1 MNHLLGQRAQKK
13 SFHLYVRDFQLASD
27 RLFYLVVYQVE
38 RPSFV
43 GVEGSVVEL
52 RVTVT
57 GNPPPDVYW
66 RKGPVR
72 DIDTTRGRFRIL
84 GDGSLQVS
92 SNPSYHCFAALKL
105 LIFCYQKPI
114 KPSFHHDLLSLKF
127 KEGNR
132 LLPPTKA
139 FPWKNIFLKCT

>member
-1 MNHLLGQRAQKK
+1 M
-13 SFHLYVRDFQLASD
+13 RDFQLASD

-84 GDGSLQVS
+84 GDGSLQVRSNLS
-92 SNPSYHCFAALKL
+92 SHCFASHEM
-105 LIFCYQKPI
+105 INF
-114 KPSFHHDLLSLKF
+114 SLS
-127 KEGNR
+127 
-132 LLPPTKA
+132 KA
-139 FPWKNIFLKCT
+139 Y

>member
-1 MNHLLGQRAQKK
+1 MALGIPKK
-13 SFHLYVRDFQLASD
+13 NDIVTLFHSMFYLSYIRPCLRDFQLASD
-27 RLFYLVVYQVE
+27 RLLFYLVIYQVE

-84 GDGSLQVS
+84 GDGSLQVRSNLS
-92 SNPSYHCFAALKL
+92 SHCFA
-105 LIFCYQKPI
+105 
-114 KPSFHHDLLSLKF
+114 SHETSLS
-127 KEGNR
+127 
-132 LLPPTKA
+132 KA
-139 FPWKNIFLKCT
+139 Y

>member
-1 MNHLLGQRAQKK
+1 MFYLSYKGQCTIIRYYLLLEESLVRSAGTKK

-27 RLFYLVVYQVE
+27 RLFYLVIHQVE

-84 GDGSLQVS
+84 GDGSLQVRSNLS
-92 SNPSYHCFAALKL
+92 SHCFASHEM
-105 LIFCYQKPI
+105 INF
-114 KPSFHHDLLSLKF
+114 SLS
-127 KEGNR
+127 
-132 LLPPTKA
+132 KA
-139 FPWKNIFLKCT
+139 Y

>member
-1 MNHLLGQRAQKK
+1 MHDHEIFFCFLKTYGYKVFAISVGAKNPDTSIPGGGILVCICNTIFLG
-13 SFHLYVRDFQLASD
+13 L
-27 RLFYLVVYQVE
+27 YQVQ

-84 GDGSLQVS
+84 RDGSLQVRMR
-92 SNPSYHCFAALKL
+92 SNICFL
-105 LIFCYQKPI
+105 LLMK
-114 KPSFHHDLLSLKF
+114 
-127 KEGNR
+127 
-132 LLPPTKA
+132 
-139 FPWKNIFLKCT
+139 

>member
-1 MNHLLGQRAQKK
+1 MLGQRAQKK

-27 RLFYLVVYQVE
+27 RLFYLVIHQVE

-84 GDGSLQVS
+84 GDGSLQVRSNLS
-92 SNPSYHCFAALKL
+92 SHCFASHEM
-105 LIFCYQKPI
+105 INF
-114 KPSFHHDLLSLKF
+114 LLS
-127 KEGNR
+127 
-132 LLPPTKA
+132 KA
-139 FPWKNIFLKCT
+139 YKAEFSSRPFISKIQGGKSIASSH

>member
-1 MNHLLGQRAQKK
+1 MHLVDY
-13 SFHLYVRDFQLASD
+13 FTWLYN
-27 RLFYLVVYQVE
+27 QVE

-84 GDGSLQVS
+84 GDGSLQVRSNLS
-92 SNPSYHCFAALKL
+92 SHCFASHEM
-105 LIFCYQKPI
+105 INF
-114 KPSFHHDLLSLKF
+114 SLS
-127 KEGNR
+127 
-132 LLPPTKA
+132 KA
-139 FPWKNIFLKCT
+139 Y